1 MQKYGYILGILAAL
15 LIAVPATAEQG
26 AAAPEEWGKLGSYG
40 TYYQA
45 DAESA
50 FEGEVFAVV
59 KIPLTKSGRS
69 YCMALQVM
77 REGTPCTVYLGPA
90 GFLRR
95 KGMQIQ
101 PGDVISVVGSQVVVN
116 GREMVLAREVVRG
129 DDVLKIR
136 QETGERL

>member
-1 MQKYGYILGILAAL
+1 MGKFRFILGISAAL
-15 LIAVPATAEQG
+15 FFAGPATADEE
-26 AAAPEEWGKLGSYG
+26 AAAPEDWGKLGSYG

-45 DAESA
+45 EAEAA

-77 REGTPCTVYLGPA
+77 VEGTPCTVYLGPA
-90 GFLRR
+90 GYLRR
-95 KGMQIQ
+95 KGMQIE
-101 PGDVISVVGSQVVVN
+101 PGDVVSVVGSQVVVN
-116 GREMVLAREVVRG
+116 GREMVLAREVMRG
-129 DDVLKIR
+129 ADVLKIR